1 MPEHK
6 VNVVLYHN
14 TNFAVFYNS
23 YSIEMKLK
31 LRLKIEMSENKNSKT
46 LATFSLFLFLYIS
59 CDLDLGVQTSSGS
72 NLWEN
77 LDTKPSYL
85 KNMRSEE
92 DQNTRIRN

>member
-6 VNVVLYHN
+6 VNVILYHN

-85 KNMRSEE
+85 KNMRSGE